1 MEKDMRT
8 KSTTH
13 LSSARGPHLT
23 DDARWE
29 AVLRRD
35 ANADGKFYYAV
46 ETTGIYCRPSCAA
59 RRARRENVAFH
70 ASCAAAEKAGFRP
83 CKRCQPNGP
92 RLEEQYAAAVTRAC
106 RIIKTTEETPR
117 LSALARSVGMSQF
130 HFHRVFKK
138 ITGLTPKSYASA
150 HRAER
155 LRTELPR
162 RLTVTEAIYEVG
174 FRSDSRFYAK
184 SSEMLGMAPNCFRN
198 GGAGTTIRFAA
209 SECSLGSVL
218 VGSTGKGVCAIF
230 LGDQADALAQ
240 ELQHRFP
247 KARLVGGDAD
257 FERIVSQVIGLVE
270 APQIGLELPLDVQG
284 TAFQQRVWQALRDI
298 PPGRT
303 ASYTDIAGRI
313 GMPKAVRA
321 VAQAC
326 GANPLAVAIPCHRVV
341 RRDGQLSGYRWGVER
356 KRSLL
361 QRERAASRRQTAHH
375 PAAWKDAVG

>member
-1 MEKDMRT
+1 
-8 KSTTH
+8 
-13 LSSARGPHLT
+13 
-23 DDARWE
+23 
-29 AVLRRD
+29 
-35 ANADGKFYYAV
+35 
-46 ETTGIYCRPSCAA
+46 
-59 RRARRENVAFH
+59 
-70 ASCAAAEKAGFRP
+70 
-83 CKRCQPNGP
+83 
-92 RLEEQYAAAVTRAC
+92 
-106 RIIKTTEETPR
+106 
-117 LSALARSVGMSQF
+117 
-130 HFHRVFKK
+130 
-138 ITGLTPKSYASA
+138 
-150 HRAER
+150 
-155 LRTELPR
+155 
-162 RLTVTEAIYEVG
+162 
-174 FRSDSRFYAK
+174 
-184 SSEMLGMAPNCFRN
+184 MAPKCFRN
-198 GGAGTTIRFAA
+198 GGDGTTIRFAA

-230 LGDQADALAQ
+230 LGDEADALAQ

-270 APQIGLELPLDVQG
+270 APQIGLDLPLDVQG

-375 PAAWKDAVG
+375 PAGWKDAVG